1 MSDNNRN
8 SMNNRGD
15 NGNKKDDKKN
25 TNKMSLL
32 ISMVT
37 ALIMI
42 IGFMW
47 VMNDM
52 ESKSTEEITYNEFI
66 QYLEEDK
73 IDRVEVNADSGRLVI
88 IPKNQPYEN
97 SGLFGMTF
105 TYYTGVL
112 EDGNLLQQRLEEA
125 GVEYIRISEDT
136 SSVVLSLLINITFKL
151 STS

>member
-1 MSDNNRN
+1 MSENNRN
-8 SMNNRGD
+8 SMNNRNTGGN
-15 NGNKKDDKKN
+15 NGNNGGDDNNRKN

-32 ISMVT
+32 ISMIS

-42 IGFMW
+42 VGFMW

-73 IDRVEVNADSGRLVI
+73 IARVEVNADSGRLLI
-88 IPKNQPYEN
+88 FPKNQPYEN

-105 TYYTGVL
+105 TYYTGLL
-112 EDGNLLQQRLEEA
+112 EDGNLLHQQRKTNVNQKA
-125 GVEYIRISEDT
+125 
-136 SSVVLSLLINITFKL
+136 
-151 STS
+151 